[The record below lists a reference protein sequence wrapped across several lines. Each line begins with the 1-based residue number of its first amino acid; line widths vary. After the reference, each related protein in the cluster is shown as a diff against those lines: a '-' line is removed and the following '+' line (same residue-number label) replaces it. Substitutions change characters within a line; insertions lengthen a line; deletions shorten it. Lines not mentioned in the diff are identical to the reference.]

1 MLDFAHWWLNDT
13 ASRTGSARKTLNIK
27 TLHATLTIFG
37 DSTFLIIQISFNLI
51 HNFLI
56 FILTY

>member
-1 MLDFAHWWLNDT
+1 MLDFAHWWLTDT
-13 ASRTGSARKTLNIK
+13 ARTGGAMKTLNIK

-51 HNFLI
+51 HNLLI
-56 FILTY
+56 FIFTF